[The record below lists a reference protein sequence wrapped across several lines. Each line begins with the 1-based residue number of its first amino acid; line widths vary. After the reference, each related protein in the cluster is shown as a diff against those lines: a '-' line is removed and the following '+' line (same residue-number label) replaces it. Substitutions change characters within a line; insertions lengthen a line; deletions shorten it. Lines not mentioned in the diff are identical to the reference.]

1 MVYYNDKF
9 LSRLE
14 KEIRFAY
21 NDKYDIFDDYTHY
34 GCLLEL
40 RKNMLNDQALTR
52 KNQEELLPHIIAF
65 NDALRDALK
74 HMYDRTHELYTT
86 ICAIQPGIELEAK
99 CLLANQYPSLHPF
112 QNDRRQELWEAL
124 CDTGWNS
131 LYDTGVTRSL
141 YLPQNLEVSFE
152 EFIGMDCKPDNWNER
167 LDQKLTKDLHLI
179 NAFHNLFDHTNFAI
193 TDFIFCREF
202 DLEYSINYTEKTT
215 HKNEQL

>member
-1 MVYYNDKF
+1 MIHYNDKF

-74 HMYDRTHELYTT
+74 HMYYRAHELYLQ
-86 ICAIQPGIELEAK
+86 IPNVSCRISI
-99 CLLANQYPSLHPF
+99 LLCTRF
-112 QNDRRQELWEAL
+112 RRI
-124 CDTGWNS
+124 
-131 LYDTGVTRSL
+131 
-141 YLPQNLEVSFE
+141 
-152 EFIGMDCKPDNWNER
+152 IGK
-167 LDQKLTKDLHLI
+167 
-179 NAFHNLFDHTNFAI
+179 
-193 TDFIFCREF
+193 
-202 DLEYSINYTEKTT
+202 NYGK
-215 HKNEQL
+215 H